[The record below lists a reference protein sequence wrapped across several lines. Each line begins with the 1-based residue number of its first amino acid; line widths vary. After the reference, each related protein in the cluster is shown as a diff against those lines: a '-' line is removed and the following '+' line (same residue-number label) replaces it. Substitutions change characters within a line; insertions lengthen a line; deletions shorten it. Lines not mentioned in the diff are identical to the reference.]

1 MCVRLCALG
10 TKDSSP
16 EVGVGWDAVQSERN
30 FGTEKSFFFRE
41 DLAYDS
47 GAALEGSPAG
57 VGG

>member
-1 MCVRLCALG
+1 MGCCA
-10 TKDSSP
+10 
-16 EVGVGWDAVQSERN
+16 ER
-30 FGTEKSFFFRE
+30 TELWHGKELFFRE